1 MYDQPYT
8 PAYII
13 SRGGIDITAN
23 FQDRLTSLRLD
34 LSAGGGSGDIL
45 TIELDDRDWTIARP
59 LVGETLA
66 IALGY
71 LETGL
76 ARMGT
81 FEVDEVVY
89 NWVPKSIS
97 IRASSI
103 GMMTALKAPVV
114 KNYTDQTLGDIV
126 RDLAKAGN
134 VDAVVSPKLDSIR
147 IPQLNSGTSAMHLLG
162 ELERRYDAIAKFGDG
177 RLSLTPRDTGESASG
192 AETSVVTLR
201 PEHISELHIRDMS
214 RTAYSKTR
222 AAFFN
227 SDTVMREFVETPSPL
242 KSNGELPP
250 FTIGRVFPTRGE
262 AEAATQSQMA
272 ALTRGE
278 VDGSI
283 TLFRG
288 DPYIRDQSRVVITE
302 SRDGIDGS
310 YVVDTATH
318 LYTKGG
324 GYLTSL
330 TVRGVG
336 TGSSFEAADDNDLLP
351 LPGETTGGLRLLPDG
366 RVLGGI

>member
-45 TIELDDRDWTIARP
+45 TIELDDRDWKISRP

-103 GMMTALKAPVV
+103 GMMTALKSPVV
-114 KNYTDQTLGDIV
+114 KNYTNQTLGDIV

-134 VDAVVSPKLDSIR
+134 LDAVVSPRLDGIR

-162 ELERRYDAIAKFGDG
+162 ELERRFDGVAKIGDG
-177 RLSLTPRDTGESASG
+177 RLSFTPKDTGETASG
-192 AETSVVTLR
+192 AETSIVTLR
-201 PEHISELHIRDMS
+201 PEHITELHIRDMS

-227 SDTVMREFVETPSPL
+227 SDTNMRTFVETPSPL
-242 KSNGELPP
+242 KLNGELPP
-250 FTIGRVFPTRGE
+250 FTIGRVFPTKGE
-262 AEAATQSQMA
+262 AEAATRSQMA

-288 DPYIRDQSRVVITE
+288 DPYVRDQSRVVITG

-318 LYTKGG
+318 VYTKGG
-324 GYLTSL
+324 GYVTALTI
-330 TVRGVG
+330 RGVG
-336 TGSSFEAADDNDLLP
+336 TGSTFQAADENDELP
-351 LPGETTGGLRLLPDG
+351 LPGEVTGGLKIGPGG
-366 RVLGGI
+366 RPAGPV